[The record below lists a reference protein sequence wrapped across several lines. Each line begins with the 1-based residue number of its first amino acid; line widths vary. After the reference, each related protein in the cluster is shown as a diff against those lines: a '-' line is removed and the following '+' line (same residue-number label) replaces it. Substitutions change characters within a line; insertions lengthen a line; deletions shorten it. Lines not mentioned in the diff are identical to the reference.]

1 MKIEGLDNLE
11 KSLNELSA
19 NAKKLSGTS
28 AIPFDELFPPSFM
41 RHHTDSSSIDE
52 FLDNSPFTI
61 ESEEDFLAIP
71 DEEWDNYI
79 VAHTDFSSWEE
90 MQGKAAE
97 DYVVKQL
104 GF

>member
-1 MKIEGLDNLE
+1 MKIEGLDELE
-11 KSLNELSA
+11 KSLKKLSS

-28 AIPFDELFPPSFM
+28 AVPFDELFPPSFM
-41 RHHTDSSSIDE
+41 RHHTDASNIDE
-52 FLDNSPFTI
+52 FLNNSPFTI

-71 DEEWDNYI
+71 DEDWDHYI
-79 VAHTDFSSWEE
+79 KAHSNFSSWED

>member
-1 MKIEGLDNLE
+1 
-11 KSLNELSA
+11 
-19 NAKKLSGTS
+19 
-28 AIPFDELFPPSFM
+28 M

-71 DEEWDNYI
+71 DEDWDNYI